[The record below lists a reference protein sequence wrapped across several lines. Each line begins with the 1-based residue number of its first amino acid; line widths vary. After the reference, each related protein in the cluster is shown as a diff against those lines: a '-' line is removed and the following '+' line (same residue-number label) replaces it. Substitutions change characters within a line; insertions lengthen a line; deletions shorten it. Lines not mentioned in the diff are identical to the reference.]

1 MKPLRQK
8 IFVFFT
14 LLCFQAFYFSKAG
27 AVHFSWSGS
36 GRLETFFKD
45 EKNYYAHFFFAFNP
59 KLHINDSLSFQ
70 TRIDILGLEK
80 GSPWKNLLGNSGLFH
95 QNGYVFLYQD
105 STGSSKSSF
114 PFIQPSQ
121 FYLDYKAEFF
131 KVRIGRAPY
140 HFGLGTSYLATNSP
154 FDLWMS
160 VLDQVS
166 VFMIYENFYLQP
178 SLFYKTATD
187 KNIASALLQGGIEQ
201 DNWKAVLLYEY
212 KMDKDSR
219 SFAEAYGEY
228 EEKNWSIKSSLS
240 YLFRSENSFA
250 LALEALYNVSKFKTP
265 ISLELKAGALNKE
278 AQLHPQYNLSLFL
291 QNRWVMRK
299 GLSIEDKSH
308 QMNFAQIQNSVYFS
322 PSFSVSFFE
331 ESLKLQPRVLL
342 LHSFKKKQS
351 RYDLDASGTY
361 KIKENLFFNIQAGV
375 TYQKKWNL
383 GLLAQ
388 AAVSF

>member
-14 LLCFQAFYFSKAG
+14 LLFFQAFYLSKAG
-27 AVHFSWSGS
+27 AVHLSWSGS

-45 EKNYYAHFFFAFNP
+45 ENNYYAHFFFAFNP

-70 TRIDILGLEK
+70 IRNDILGLEK
-80 GSPWKNLLGNSGLFH
+80 DSYWENLLRNPGLFH
-95 QNGYVFLYQD
+95 QNGYAFLYQG
-105 STGSSKSSF
+105 STGSSKLRL

-121 FYLDYKAEFF
+121 FYLDYKSEFF

-140 HFGLGTSYLATNSP
+140 HFGLGTSYFATNSP

-160 VLDQVS
+160 VPDQVS
-166 VFMIYENFYLQP
+166 VFMIYENLYLQP
-178 SLFYKTATD
+178 SLFYKTTTD
-187 KNIASALLQGGIEQ
+187 KNTASALLQGGIDQ
-201 DNWKAVLLYEY
+201 DNWKAELLYEY

-219 SFAEAYGEY
+219 SFAEVYGEY

-265 ISLELKAGALNKE
+265 ISLEFKAGVLNKE
-278 AQLHPQYNLSLFL
+278 AQFHPQYNLSLFL

-299 GLSIEDKSH
+299 DLSTEDESH
-308 QMNFAQIQNSVYFS
+308 QMDFDQIQNSVYFS

-342 LHSFKKKQS
+342 FHSFKNNQS
-351 RYDLDASGTY
+351 RYDLDVSGTY
-361 KIKENLFFNIQAGV
+361 KIKDNLFFNIQAGAA
-375 TYQKKWNL
+375 YQKKWNL

>member
-1 MKPLRQK
+1 MKPFRQK

-27 AVHFSWSGS
+27 AVHLSWSGS
-36 GRLETFFKD
+36 GRLEAFLKD
-45 EKNYYAHFFFAFNP
+45 QEDYYAHFFFAFNP

-70 TRIDILGLEK
+70 TRIDILGLDK
-80 GSPWKNLLGNSGLFH
+80 DSPWENLLGNSGLLH

-105 STGSSKSSF
+105 STGAFKSSF
-114 PFIQPSQ
+114 PFMQPSQ
-121 FYLDYKAEFF
+121 FYLDYKSEFF

-140 HFGLGTSYLATNSP
+140 HFGLGASYFAENSP

-160 VLDQVS
+160 VPDQVS

-201 DNWKAVLLYEY
+201 DNWKAALLYEY

-228 EEKNWSIKSSLS
+228 EEKNWSVKSSLS

-250 LALEALYNVSKFKTP
+250 LALEALYNISKFKTP

-278 AQLHPQYNLSLFL
+278 AQFHPQYKLSLFL
-291 QNRWVMRK
+291 QNRWMMRK
-299 GLSIEDKSH
+299 DLSTDESH
-308 QMNFAQIQNSVYFS
+308 QMNSAQIQDSVYFS

-331 ESLKLQPRVLL
+331 ESLKLQPRFLL
-342 LHSFKKKQS
+342 AYSFEKKQS
-351 RYDLDASGTY
+351 RYDLYASGAY
-361 KIKENLFFNIQAGV
+361 KIKENLFFNIQAGAA
-375 TYQKKWNL
+375 YEKKWNL
-383 GLLAQ
+383 SLLAQ

>member
-14 LLCFQAFYFSKAG
+14 VLCFQAFSSSKAE
-27 AVHFSWSGS
+27 AVYFSWSGS

-45 EKNYYAHFFFAFNP
+45 QKNYYAHFFFAFNP

-70 TRIDILGLEK
+70 TRIDILGLDK
-80 GSPWKNLLGNSGLFH
+80 DSPWENLLGNSGLLH

-105 STGSSKSSF
+105 SKGSSKSSF

-121 FYLDYKAEFF
+121 FYLDYKSEFF

-140 HFGLGTSYLATNSP
+140 HFGLGTSYFAENSP

-160 VLDQVS
+160 VPDQAS

-178 SLFYKTATD
+178 SLFYKTTTD
-187 KNIASALLQGGIEQ
+187 KKIASALLQGGIEQ
-201 DNWKAVLLYEY
+201 DNWKAALLYEY
-212 KMDKDSR
+212 EMDKNSR

-228 EEKNWSIKSSLS
+228 EEKSWSLKSSLS
-240 YLFRSENSFA
+240 YVFRSENSFA
-250 LALEALYNVSKFKTP
+250 LALEALYNISKFKTP
-265 ISLELKAGALNKE
+265 INLELKAGALNKK
-278 AQLHPQYNLSLFL
+278 AQFHPQYNLSLFL
-291 QNRWVMRK
+291 QNRWVKRK
-299 GLSIEDKSH
+299 RVDESH
-308 QMNFAQIQNSVYFS
+308 QMNSTQIQDSVYFS
-322 PSFSVSFFE
+322 PSFSMSFFE
-331 ESLKLQPRVLL
+331 ESLKLQPRVLFV
-342 LHSFKKKQS
+342 HSFKTKQL